1 MNDLT
6 RRILRYCWMLCLLGG
21 GMGNANAQ
29 APAENLEQR
38 SSGWTAGT
46 GLYVVQPYFQNNP
59 AYTIFTQQT
68 LDTTLD
74 ARNPQT
80 LTLSETARR
89 VDVRH
94 TMSAAPLVWLG
105 YENDNGLGIR
115 VRAWGFQQGTSQTAV
130 LSPFA
135 GAFNVSTANGQSVI
149 VASGLLNTVSSATPL
164 GLQAFGD
171 TLSIRYGP
179 ETTAF
184 TVTTKLALCVID
196 LEATQRFQSDDWGFL
211 CSGGVRYANLDQ
223 SYNAYDAQSG
233 SPLELR
239 TLQSTYRFQG
249 GGPTAA
255 FELRRTLG
263 SRGFSAYG
271 LCRGSIVF
279 GEAEQNATF
288 FGAQLRNDDPNP
300 QSASES
306 RNRGIPILDLE
317 TGVEYRCPL
326 GNTSFFGQL
335 GFVGQQWF
343 NAGSSS
349 RSTLLNPAT
358 TLRPVLGGA
367 PLDSNLALLGLAVRL
382 GLNY

>member
-1 MNDLT
+1 MNDFL
-6 RRILRYCWMLCLLGG
+6 RRIFRYGWMLGLFSVWTGT
-21 GMGNANAQ
+21 ANAQ
-29 APAENLEQR
+29 APVGSPDRETA
-38 SSGWTAGT
+38 GWTAGT

-74 ARNPQT
+74 ARNPRT

-105 YENDNGLGIR
+105 YENDDGLGVRI
-115 VRAWGFQQGTSQTAV
+115 RAWGFQQGTSQTAV
-130 LSPFA
+130 LPPFA
-135 GAFNVSTANGQSVI
+135 GAFNVSTANGQTVI

-171 TLSIRYGP
+171 TLSIRYGA

-196 LEATQRFQSDDWGFL
+196 LEATERFRSDDWGFL
-211 CSGGVRYANLDQ
+211 FSGGVRYANLEQ

-233 SPLELR
+233 SPFELR
-239 TLQSTYRFQG
+239 TLQSNYRFQG
-249 GGPTAA
+249 AGPTAA
-255 FELRRTLG
+255 FEVRRALG
-263 SRGFSAYG
+263 GSGVSAYG

-279 GEAEQNATF
+279 GEAKQDAAF

-300 QSASES
+300 QSASEARS
-306 RNRGIPILDLE
+306 RGIPMLDFE
-317 TGVEYRCPL
+317 TGVEYRRPI
-326 GNTSFFGQL
+326 GGTSLFGQL
-335 GFVGQQWF
+335 GLVGQQWF

-349 RSTLLNPAT
+349 RSTMLNPAT

-367 PLDSNLALLGLAVRL
+367 PLDSNLALLGLSIRL